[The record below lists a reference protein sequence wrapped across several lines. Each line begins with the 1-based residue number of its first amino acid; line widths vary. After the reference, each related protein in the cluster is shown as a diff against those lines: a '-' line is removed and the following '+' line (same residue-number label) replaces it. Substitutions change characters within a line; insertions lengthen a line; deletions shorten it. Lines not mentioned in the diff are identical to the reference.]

1 MVWEEALSK
10 LAPKLGLSD
19 VGLRKICKRHNIPLP
34 PQGYW
39 ARSPER
45 RFRQPYKQSLVVRI
59 SASLWTRLLP
69 VWTRPHTL
77 PNR

>member
-19 VGLRKICKRHNIPLP
+19 VGLRKICKRHNIPQP

-39 ARSPER
+39 AISPER
-45 RFRQPYKQSLVVRI
+45 RSPRTI
-59 SASLWTRLLP
+59 EWE
-69 VWTRPHTL
+69 
-77 PNR
+77 